1 MDIGSIWNNL
11 FQDPMLNGL
20 IILYGLLWQNFA
32 ITIVV
37 FTIVVRLIMLP
48 FTIKQ
53 LQATKG
59 MQVLQPKMA
68 ALQKRYAGDRPRLS
82 QEQMKLYKE
91 HGVNPL
97 GCAVPTIIQFPIW
110 IGLYQSILL
119 AMAVSPESLVS
130 LSEHLYSWMPEITK
144 LIPLKSEFLWLDLSK
159 PDKTFIFPILV
170 AGSTWFQQKMTTT
183 PSADPKQQQMNSMMQ
198 NMMPLML
205 GFFALQFASGLAIYW
220 VVSNIC
226 SMVIQY
232 FVIGMGGLT
241 EYWNFA
247 VGMVGLNV
255 LRVVPV
261 VKAAADEAQD
271 DDNLVEAVSAEKR
284 RRDGRARSKRKNS
297 RGGNRAGTR

>member
-20 IILYGLLWQNFA
+20 VILYGLLWQNFA

-59 MQVLQPKMA
+59 MQTLQPKMA
-68 ALQKRYAGDRPRLS
+68 ALQKRYANDRQRLS

-119 AMAVSPESLVS
+119 AMAATPESLVS
-130 LSEHLYSWMPEITK
+130 LSGHLYSWMPEIAK
-144 LIPLKSEFLWLDLSK
+144 LIPLRSEFLWLDLSH
-159 PDKTFIFPILV
+159 PDKTLILPVLV
-170 AGSTWFQQKMTTT
+170 AASTYVQQKMAATTST
-183 PSADPKQQQMNSMMQ
+183 DPKQQQMNSMMQ
-198 NMMPLML
+198 GMMPLML
-205 GFFALQFASGLAIYW
+205 GFFAVQFASGLAIYW
-220 VVSNIC
+220 IVSNTA
-226 SMVIQY
+226 SMAIQY
-232 FVIGMGGLT
+232 FVLGMGGLGKSSQSAT
-241 EYWNFA
+241 AELA
-247 VGMVGLNV
+247 L
-255 LRVVPV
+255 
-261 VKAAADEAQD
+261 QD
-271 DDNLVEAVSAEKR
+271 DTQSDNNFSEAVSAEKR
-284 RRDGRARSKRKNS
+284 QRDGRVRSKRKNS
-297 RGGNRAGTR
+297 GRGHRTSTR